1 MDEEDVKRLVRAAR
15 DDDDRD
21 AFNRLVL
28 QYQERVYN
36 DALGWF
42 GDEPTAS
49 DITQDTFIR
58 AWTKINTFSYNR
70 FPSFYAW
77 MIAIARNLCRDEW
90 RKQNR
95 KEDQEEEEKEE
106 AKEAKRLALQRKPAE
121 DEFEKRKREQALTE
135 CMDRLPEKYR
145 TVILHARK
153 YGMKRR
159 EIAHVLGVT
168 VNAVG
173 GRIRRA
179 EKLFLDCLGSR
190 FGDLFPDYCR

>member
-1 MDEEDVKRLVRAAR
+1 MDEEHVKRLVRAAR

-36 DALGWF
+36 DALRWF

-90 RKQNR
+90 RKQKR
-95 KEDQEEEEKEE
+95 REEEKEE
-106 AKEAKRLALQRKPAE
+106 AEREHGLARQHVSAGDELEKSERQEALIN
-121 DEFEKRKREQALTE
+121 
-135 CMDRLPEKYR
+135 CIDRLPEKYR
-145 TVILHARK
+145 TVILLARK
-153 YGMKRR
+153 SGMKRR
-159 EIAHVLGVT
+159 EITYVLGVN
-168 VNAVG
+168 VNIVG
-173 GRIRRA
+173 GRIRRG
-179 EKLFLDCLGSR
+179 EKLLRDCLCSR
-190 FGDLFPDYCR
+190 FRDLFDDYCR